1 MPLISIVDDDGFVRE
16 STKGLVR
23 SMGYAAETFASAEEY
38 LRSNRA
44 ADTACLISDIQMPGM
59 NGADLQDR
67 LIADGHHTPI
77 IFVTAFPDED
87 IRARVL
93 KAGACG
99 FLTKPFSDE
108 SLIECLDKALLD
120 GRLIQPRI
128 IARISSSWLPTLKCP
143 AAVVRGYTEVSRS
156 ISSDN

>member
-1 MPLISIVDDDGFVRE
+1 MMMIPRNAYRFTLVCSRRSQLTEVPMISIVDDDGFVRE
-16 STKGLVR
+16 STEGLIR

-44 ADTACLISDIQMPGM
+44 ANTACLISDIQMPGM

-67 LIADGHHTPI
+67 LIADGHRTPI
-77 IFVTAFPDED
+77 IFVSAFPDEA

-108 SLIECLDKALLD
+108 SLIKCLDKALVG
-120 GRLIQPRI
+120 GR
-128 IARISSSWLPTLKCP
+128 TDP
-143 AAVVRGYTEVSRS
+143 AS
-156 ISSDN
+156 

>member
-1 MPLISIVDDDGFVRE
+1 MAAVPLISIVDDDGFVRE

-23 SMGYAAETFASAEEY
+23 SMGYAAETFVSAEEF

-59 NGADLQDR
+59 NGADLQDQ
-67 LIADGHHTPI
+67 LIADAQRTPI

-93 KAGACG
+93 KAGAFG
-99 FLTKPFSDE
+99 FLTKPFKDE
-108 SLIECLDKALLD
+108 SLIECLDKALVG
-120 GRLIQPRI
+120 GR
-128 IARISSSWLPTLKCP
+128 TDP
-143 AAVVRGYTEVSRS
+143 AS
-156 ISSDN
+156 

>member
-1 MPLISIVDDDGFVRE
+1 MISIVDDDGFVRE
-16 STKGLVR
+16 STRLLIR
-23 SMGYAAETFASAEEY
+23 SMGYAAETFVSAEEY
-38 LRSNRA
+38 LRSNCA
-44 ADTACLISDIQMPGM
+44 ADTACLISDIHMPGM

-67 LIADGHHTPI
+67 LIADGYRTPI
-77 IFVTAFPDED
+77 IFVTAFPDES

-120 GRLIQPRI
+120 GR
-128 IARISSSWLPTLKCP
+128 TGP
-143 AAVVRGYTEVSRS
+143 ASQS
-156 ISSDN
+156 

>member
-1 MPLISIVDDDGFVRE
+1 MRNVSPWFVQGPVNLPKIPLISIVDDDGFVRE
-16 STKGLVR
+16 FTKGLIR

-38 LRSNRA
+38 LRSDRA

-67 LIADGHHTPI
+67 LIAGGHRMPI
-77 IFVTAFPDED
+77 IFVSAFPDED

-108 SLIECLDKALLD
+108 SLLECLDKALLN
-120 GRLIQPRI
+120 GRTDL
-128 IARISSSWLPTLKCP
+128 A
-143 AAVVRGYTEVSRS
+143 SRS
-156 ISSDN
+156 

>member
-1 MPLISIVDDDGFVRE
+1 MPEIPLISIVDDDGFVRE
-16 STKGLVR
+16 STRGLVR

-38 LRSNRA
+38 LRSNCA

-67 LIADGHHTPI
+67 LIADGHRTPI
-77 IFVTAFPDED
+77 IFVTAFPDEG

-99 FLTKPFSDE
+99 VLIKPFSDK
-108 SLIECLDKALLD
+108 SLMECLDRALLG
-120 GRLIQPRI
+120 GR
-128 IARISSSWLPTLKCP
+128 TDP
-143 AAVVRGYTEVSRS
+143 AS
-156 ISSDN
+156 

>member
-1 MPLISIVDDDGFVRE
+1 MAAVPLISIVDDDGFVRE

-23 SMGYAAETFASAEEY
+23 SMGYAAETFASAEEF

-59 NGADLQDR
+59 NGADLQDQ
-67 LIADGHHTPI
+67 LIADAQRTPI

-93 KAGACG
+93 KAGAVG
-99 FLTKPFSDE
+99 FLTKPFKDE
-108 SLIECLDKALLD
+108 SLIDCLDKALVG
-120 GRLIQPRI
+120 GR
-128 IARISSSWLPTLKCP
+128 TDP
-143 AAVVRGYTEVSRS
+143 AS
-156 ISSDN
+156 

>member
-1 MPLISIVDDDGFVRE
+1 MAAVPLISIVDDDGFVRE

-23 SMGYAAETFASAEEY
+23 SMGYAAETFVSAEEF

-59 NGADLQDR
+59 NGADLQDQ
-67 LIADGHHTPI
+67 LIADAQRTPI

-93 KAGACG
+93 KAGAVG
-99 FLTKPFSDE
+99 FLTKPFKDE
-108 SLIECLDKALLD
+108 SLIECLDKALVG
-120 GRLIQPRI
+120 GR
-128 IARISSSWLPTLKCP
+128 TDP
-143 AAVVRGYTEVSRS
+143 AS
-156 ISSDN
+156 

>member
-1 MPLISIVDDDGFVRE
+1 MFTCVALSRRDQLPEVPLISIVDDDGFVRE
-16 STKGLVR
+16 STRLLIR
-23 SMGYAAETFASAEEY
+23 SMGYAAEAFVSAEEY

-44 ADTACLISDIQMPGM
+44 ADTACLISDIHMPGM

-67 LIADGHHTPI
+67 LIADGHRTPI
-77 IFVTAFPDED
+77 IFVTAFPDES

-108 SLIECLDKALLD
+108 SLFECLDKALLN
-120 GRLIQPRI
+120 GRID
-128 IARISSSWLPTLKCP
+128 P
-143 AAVVRGYTEVSRS
+143 ASQS
-156 ISSDN
+156 

>member
-1 MPLISIVDDDGFVRE
+1 MAAVPLISIVDDDGFVRE

-23 SMGYAAETFASAEEY
+23 SMGYAAETFVSAEEF

-59 NGADLQDR
+59 NGADLQDQ
-67 LIADGHHTPI
+67 LIADAQRTPI

-93 KAGACG
+93 KAGAFG

-108 SLIECLDKALLD
+108 SLMECLDRALLGTKSD
-120 GRLIQPRI
+120 
-128 IARISSSWLPTLKCP
+128 PT
-143 AAVVRGYTEVSRS
+143 S
-156 ISSDN
+156 